1 LKFSCVLTTGKI
13 VINEGYFIM
22 DADCSPCTFEAFTDV
37 ASSKKMN
44 KDANKYDKHT
54 QYNSVSQYFK
64 RAYDFHFIQ

>member
-1 LKFSCVLTTGKI
+1 
-13 VINEGYFIM
+13 M